1 MGMEI
6 KKGDFICLNYHFIEI
21 TFFLL
26 YWTAGIR
33 FAIKTTDSFLKKSWN
48 RVKIKKHQFPD
59 AFCIE

>member
-6 KKGDFICLNYHFIEI
+6 KKDDFICLNYHFIEI

-33 FAIKTTDSFLKKSWN
+33 FAIKTTDSFLKK
-48 RVKIKKHQFPD
+48 VGIGLK
-59 AFCIE
+59 